1 MAPAEVTGPLEAG
14 MRVSLELPEAGTC
27 VAVVASSG
35 GNNLVLDLLDD
46 LPEGE
51 LEPGSTLDLFM
62 PRSEGIYHW
71 PCLLSSPPL
80 GQRAEFELLDFPMFV
95 QRRRRHRVEAELQA
109 TVRRLHSTR
118 RGRAYEMTVADLSHG
133 GLKLEGPFQIGTG
146 DTIEV
151 SVDLGLPVQVVGR
164 AVMAYPTSDGNW
176 AAHVSFL
183 DGQREAIDLVDNYIM
198 LQLKGMP

>member
-14 MRVSLELPEAGTC
+14 VRVSLELPEAGTC

-35 GNNLVLDLLDD
+35 GTSLVLDLLDE

-109 TVRRLHSTR
+109 MVRRLHSTR
-118 RGRAYEMTVADLSHG
+118 RGRAHEMTVADLSHG

-151 SVDLGLPVQVVGR
+151 SFDLGVAVQLVGR
-164 AVMAYPTSDGNW
+164 AVMAYPTPNGNW

-183 DGQREAIDLVDNYIM
+183 DGQREAIDAVDNYVM
-198 LQLKGMP
+198 VHLKGLP

>member
-1 MAPAEVTGPLEAG
+1 

-35 GNNLVLDLLDD
+35 GTSLVLDLLDE

-109 TVRRLHSTR
+109 MVRRLHSTR
-118 RGRAYEMTVADLSHG
+118 RGRAHEMTVADLSHG

-164 AVMAYPTSDGNW
+164 AVMAYPTTNGNW

-183 DGQREAIDLVDNYIM
+183 DGQREAVDLVDNYVI
-198 LQLKGMP
+198 LQLKGLP